1 MIISRFARAALS
13 VVVAG
18 ASQWVSAQV
27 EIKPVQPIG
36 SPGPTVAL
44 EPAKLDLGEESP
56 GEKST
61 ASVAP
66 PAAASAATVRASVP
80 TPPPALARKQ
90 ANQAGAGQAK
100 NSERPNK
107 PRLLGALDDS
117 SPNGTSAPE
126 RVVFERR
133 PVKVYLPV
141 AAERLVSFPNP
152 VALQVPGGMDGVLWT
167 QVIDKTAY
175 LRAAQ
180 PIEGIRVLAED
191 LVTGQVV
198 PLDVYAVAAAVE
210 SPRDLEVFYKA
221 PSAPRSADA
230 SAHSRGD
237 ESDEPGSLDMV
248 ELTRF
253 AAQAVYAPRRLAP
266 ADERVAS
273 VPVPAKAF
281 EGLLRGVRVTATPIG
296 QWRSGALYVAAVQL
310 VNEERRAVDVDLEQA
325 RGSWLA
331 ATAQHRRLLP
341 SGSGWDTTTV
351 YLVCGGPI
359 ETCK

>member
-1 MIISRFARAALS
+1 
-13 VVVAG
+13 
-18 ASQWVSAQV
+18 
-27 EIKPVQPIG
+27 
-36 SPGPTVAL
+36 
-44 EPAKLDLGEESP
+44 
-56 GEKST
+56 
-61 ASVAP
+61 
-66 PAAASAATVRASVP
+66 
-80 TPPPALARKQ
+80 
-90 ANQAGAGQAK
+90 
-100 NSERPNK
+100 
-107 PRLLGALDDS
+107 
-117 SPNGTSAPE
+117 
-126 RVVFERR
+126 
-133 PVKVYLPV
+133 
-141 AAERLVSFPNP
+141 
-152 VALQVPGGMDGVLWT
+152 
-167 QVIDKTAY
+167 
-175 LRAAQ
+175 
-180 PIEGIRVLAED
+180 
-191 LVTGQVV
+191 
-198 PLDVYAVAAAVE
+198 
-210 SPRDLEVFYKA
+210 
-221 PSAPRSADA
+221 
-230 SAHSRGD
+230 
-237 ESDEPGSLDMV
+237 MV